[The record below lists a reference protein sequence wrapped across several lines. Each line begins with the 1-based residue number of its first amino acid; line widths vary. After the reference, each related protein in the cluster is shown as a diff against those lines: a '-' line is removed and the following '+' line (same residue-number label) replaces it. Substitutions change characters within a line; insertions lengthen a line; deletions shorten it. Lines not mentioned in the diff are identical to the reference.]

1 MLVFMEPITCP
12 HATCGR
18 TWTPRKANPV
28 KCPTCQNPLW
38 QSPRPKRK
46 TISAR
51 VEPIKLKPTEVPV
64 ADDEQVDRVDFYSQS
79 VGAEPVIILSKPVV
93 HADPLADRKARV
105 ESLLAGVI

>member
-38 QSPRPKRK
+38 RSPLPKRK
-46 TISAR
+46 TISQR
-51 VEPIKLKPTEVPV
+51 VESIKLTPTEVPV
-64 ADDEQVDRVDFYSQS
+64 ADYEQVDRVDFYHQS
-79 VGAEPVIILSKPVV
+79 VGAEPVLVHSEPVALV
-93 HADPLADRKARV
+93 DPLAARKARV

>member
-1 MLVFMEPITCP
+1 M
-12 HATCGR
+12 
-18 TWTPRKANPV
+18 
-28 KCPTCQNPLW
+28 
-38 QSPRPKRK
+38 
-46 TISAR
+46 
-51 VEPIKLKPTEVPV
+51 